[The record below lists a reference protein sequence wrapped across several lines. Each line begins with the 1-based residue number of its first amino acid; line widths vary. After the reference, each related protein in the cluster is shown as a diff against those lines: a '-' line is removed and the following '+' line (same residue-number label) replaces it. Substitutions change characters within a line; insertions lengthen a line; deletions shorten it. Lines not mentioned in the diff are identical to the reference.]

1 MSSPAAQPCAQQ
13 LQAPA
18 AADRPR
24 RFVSQ
29 RAAEGAGQG
38 SGSTALVSA
47 STAPARRV
55 APLIPDDITS
65 NASLNEAI
73 ALLPSNYSFELH
85 KTVWRIRSSGAKRV
99 ALQFPEGLLLFA
111 CPIVD
116 ILTRFCGCSCIV
128 MGDVAYGACCVDD
141 IGAKAM
147 GCDLLVHYGHSC
159 LVPVDNCEL
168 PVLYVF
174 VDISI
179 DMQHLAAT
187 VKANFSPDQ
196 RICCVSTI
204 QFIQSAHRLKELL
217 PEFLHLSLPQAKP
230 LSRGEILGCTSPQLS
245 EGACDALLYI
255 GDGRFHIE
263 SIMIANPR
271 IPAYRYDPYAKVLS
285 KETYDHDTMQR
296 VRRQAISTAAKARV
310 WGIIVGTLGRQGNIS
325 IVNSL
330 VEELAA
336 AGKQAFVVLL
346 SEIFPAK
353 LALFSDVEAWV
364 QVACPRLSIDWGRA
378 FAVPL
383 LTAYETKVALGVT
396 QWRHTYPMDFYARG
410 EAGVSGGSWSN
421 YAVDRTHRLK
431 SAAS

>member
-1 MSSPAAQPCAQQ
+1 MSSPVSELPAQQEQAAAQAE
-13 LQAPA
+13 
-18 AADRPR
+18 RPR
-24 RFVSQ
+24 RFFSQ
-29 RAAEGAGQG
+29 KAAGADAQG
-38 SGSTALVSA
+38 GSSTALVSGSA
-47 STAPARRV
+47 APARRV
-55 APLIPDDITS
+55 APLIPDDITT

-73 ALLPSNYSFELH
+73 ALLPSNYSFEVH

-187 VKANFSPDQ
+187 VKANFTHDQ

-217 PEFLHLSLPQAKP
+217 PEFVHLSLPQAKP
-230 LSRGEILGCTSPQLS
+230 LSRGEILGCTSPQLG

-271 IPAYRYDPYAKVLS
+271 IPAFRYDPYAKVLS
-285 KETYDHDTMQR
+285 RETYDHETMQR
-296 VRRQAISTAAKARV
+296 VRRQAISTAAKAHV
-310 WGIIVGTLGRQGNIS
+310 WGIIVGTLGRQGNVS

-330 VEELAA
+330 VDDLTA
-336 AGKQAFVVLL
+336 AGKDTFVVLL
-346 SEIFPAK
+346 SEIFPSK

-383 LTAYETKVALGVT
+383 LTAYEAKVALGVT
-396 QWRHTYPMDFYARG
+396 QWKETYPMDFYARG
-410 EAGVSGGSWSN
+410 EAGGSGGSWSN
-421 YAVDRTHRLK
+421 YAVSRTHRLK
-431 SAAS
+431 SSAS

>member
-1 MSSPAAQPCAQQ
+1 
-13 LQAPA
+13 
-18 AADRPR
+18 
-24 RFVSQ
+24 
-29 RAAEGAGQG
+29 
-38 SGSTALVSA
+38 
-47 STAPARRV
+47 
-55 APLIPDDITS
+55 
-65 NASLNEAI
+65 
-73 ALLPSNYSFELH
+73 
-85 KTVWRIRSSGAKRV
+85 
-99 ALQFPEGLLLFA
+99 
-111 CPIVD
+111 
-116 ILTRFCGCSCIV
+116 

-179 DMQHLAAT
+179 DVQHLVAT
-187 VKANFSPDQ
+187 IKANFTHDK

-217 PEFLHLSLPQAKP
+217 PEFQHLSLPQAKP
-230 LSRGEILGCTSPQLS
+230 LSRGEILGCTSPKLP
-245 EGACDALLYI
+245 EGECDALLYI

-263 SIMIANPR
+263 SIMIANPL

-285 KETYDHDTMQR
+285 RETYDHDTMQR
-296 VRRQAISTAAKARV
+296 VRQQAISTAAKARV

-330 VEELAA
+330 VDDLAA
-336 AGKQAFVVLL
+336 AGKETFIVLL
-346 SEIFPAK
+346 SEIFPSK

-378 FAVPL
+378 FSVPL

-396 QWRHTYPMDFYARG
+396 KWKEAYPMDFYSRSDADS
-410 EAGVSGGSWSN
+410 AGRSWTNYSVS
-421 YAVDRTHRLK
+421 RTHRLK
-431 SAAS
+431 SNFSCCDPNKTDS

>member
-1 MSSPAAQPCAQQ
+1 M
-13 LQAPA
+13 
-18 AADRPR
+18 
-24 RFVSQ
+24 
-29 RAAEGAGQG
+29 
-38 SGSTALVSA
+38 
-47 STAPARRV
+47 
-55 APLIPDDITS
+55 
-65 NASLNEAI
+65 
-73 ALLPSNYSFELH
+73 LPSNYSFEVH
-85 KTVWRIRSSGAKRV
+85 KTVWRIRSSAAKRV

-116 ILTRFCGCSCIV
+116 ILARFCGCSCIV

-179 DMQHLAAT
+179 DMPHLAAT
-187 VKANFSPDQ
+187 VKANFTPDQ
-196 RICCVSTI
+196 RISCVSTI
-204 QFIQSAHRLKELL
+204 QFIQSAHRLKDLL
-217 PEFLHLSLPQAKP
+217 PEFSRLSLPQAKP
-230 LSRGEILGCTSPQLS
+230 LSRGEILGCTSPQLG
-245 EGACDALLYI
+245 EGVCDAVLYI

-263 SIMIANPR
+263 SMMIANPHV
-271 IPAYRYDPYAKVLS
+271 AAFRYDPYAKVLS
-285 KETYDHDTMQR
+285 RETYDHDTMQR

-310 WGIIVGTLGRQGNIS
+310 WGVIVGTLGRQGNVS

-330 VEELAA
+330 VQDLTA
-336 AGKQAFVVLL
+336 AGKDAFVVLL
-346 SEIFPAK
+346 SEIFPSK
-353 LALFSDVEAWV
+353 LALFPDVEAWV

-396 QWRHTYPMDFYARG
+396 QWRDTYPMDFYARG
-410 EAGVSGGSWSN
+410 EAGAAGGAWSN
-421 YAVDRTHRLK
+421 YAESRTHKLK
-431 SAAS
+431 ASSS